1 MRERAEFKSILK
13 TWVDIRKR
21 VEINF
26 QSHRL
31 PVIVFLVNNF
41 LLNQYLSHLHSNN
54 HSLGRGTYSS
64 TLKGKDICGGR
75 SFQSRITFATE
86 NIIYVAI
93 GAL

>member
-21 VEINF
+21 VETNF

-41 LLNQYLSHLHSNN
+41 LLNQYLSNKHS
-54 HSLGRGTYSS
+54 HGRGTYSS